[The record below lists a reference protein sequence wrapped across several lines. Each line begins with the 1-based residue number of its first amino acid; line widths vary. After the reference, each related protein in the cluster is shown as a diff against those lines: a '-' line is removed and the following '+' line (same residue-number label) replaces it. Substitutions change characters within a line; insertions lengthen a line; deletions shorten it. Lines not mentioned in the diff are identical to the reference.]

1 MIKKIL
7 CLSAL
12 FLVPTFASAD
22 DVKTNAKENVVIKK
36 NADTKGKEVV
46 DNNKTTFEAKKGER
60 LSDVIIRWSESEG
73 WKVHWAYSE
82 DYILPVDVTIRGNLK
97 DTLELVSQSLT
108 DSNIDVKIQMFT
120 HNKAILVK

>member
-1 MIKKIL
+1 MIKRML

-12 FLVPTFASAD
+12 FMVPTFTVAE
-22 DVKTNAKENVVIKK
+22 DVKPDTKENVVVKK
-36 NADTKGKEVV
+36 SADSKGKEVV
-46 DNNKTTFEAKKGER
+46 NNKKTTFDAKKGEK
-60 LSDVIIRWSESEG
+60 LSDVITRWSESEG

-82 DYILPVDVTIRGNLK
+82 DYILPVDVTVRGNLK

-120 HNKAILVK
+120 QNKAILVK